1 MKVVDHQCSD
11 VDVKYDH
18 PRFFFSRVYLMLES
32 NGETYRV
39 KNLAVVIL
47 FACAVSNELFGLS
60 DWIFQFFV
68 RNFDSNAIGL
78 YSSLDSNFLF
88 WLFFN

>member
-1 MKVVDHQCSD
+1 
-11 VDVKYDH
+11 
-18 PRFFFSRVYLMLES
+18 MLES

-47 FACAVSNELFGLS
+47 FALAVSNELLGLS

-68 RNFDSNAIGL
+68 GNSDYNSIGL
-78 YSSLDSNFLF
+78 YS
-88 WLFFN
+88 